1 MYENS
6 IELEIFDLNWN
17 FYIFIIQWILLLNKE
32 YNFFIWWIIDQM
44 EHECQLYF
52 LKSFEW
58 C

>member
-32 YNFFIWWIIDQM
+32 YNFFI
-44 EHECQLYF
+44 
-52 LKSFEW
+52 
-58 C
+58 